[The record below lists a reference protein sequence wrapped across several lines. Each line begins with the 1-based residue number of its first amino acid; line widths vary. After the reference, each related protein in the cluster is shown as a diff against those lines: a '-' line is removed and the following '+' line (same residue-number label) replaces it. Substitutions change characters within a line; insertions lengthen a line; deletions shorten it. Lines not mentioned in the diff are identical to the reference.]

1 MKSKQAVTD
10 DGMPSLNTAWP
21 DSHAWAIEQMPS
33 PAYCCSTS
41 GKILCYNPAAARIW
55 GGAPYGGRS
64 ARWHGFVSLHDT
76 DGQIVNEKACP
87 CTRAVSGD
95 IQAPA
100 EFFATSG
107 DGQVRRVI
115 VHAKPILDT
124 SKVVIGVMCCLT
136 DISDKRRLQERIHDV
151 ASTRDEFLDMLAHE
165 LRNPLAPIMSAARL
179 LQHAGADPFITKVG
193 GVVERQGRQLA
204 RFIVDLLDASR
215 LNCACALPVKLR
227 MCAQDD
233 ILVMAVDAVEPVMQ
247 GRRQRLVV
255 DIGVESSNA
264 LHCDPERVAQAL
276 ANVMSNA
283 SAFTPD
289 GEAFHLRAYVAEEVL
304 VLEVADAGAGIAAA
318 DLQHVFEP
326 FQRRAVAPGRAA
338 VGAGLGLTI
347 AKGVCEAH
355 GGSIEIRSA
364 GLGEGTT
371 VSLRLP
377 VVRSA

>member
-1 MKSKQAVTD
+1 MKSKQAVPHNE
-10 DGMPSLNTAWP
+10 MLSLNNAWP
-21 DSHAWAIEQMPS
+21 CSHAWAIEQMPS

-41 GKILCYNPAAARIW
+41 GKVVCYNPAAARIW
-55 GGAPYGGRS
+55 GGVPYGGPS
-64 ARWHGFVSLHDT
+64 ARWHGFMSLRDMS
-76 DGQIVNEKACP
+76 GQIVSGKGWP
-87 CTRAVSGD
+87 CTRAVLGD
-95 IQAPA
+95 TPAPA

-107 DGQVRRVI
+107 DGQIRRVV
-115 VHAKPILDT
+115 VHAKPILDK
-124 SKVVIGVMCCLT
+124 SKAVIGVMCCLT
-136 DISDKRRLQERIHDV
+136 DISDKRRLQEQIDDV
-151 ASTRDEFLDMLAHE
+151 ATMRDEFLGMLAHE
-165 LRNPLAPIMSAARL
+165 LRNPLAPIMSAAGL
-179 LQHAGADPFITKVG
+179 LQQAGVDPFITRVG
-193 GVVERQGRQLA
+193 CVVERQARQLA

-215 LNCACALPVKLR
+215 LNCACVLPVNLR

-233 ILVMAVDAVEPVMQ
+233 ILVMAVDAVEPVMH
-247 GRRQRLVV
+247 GRRQQLIV
-255 DIGVESSNA
+255 DIGEEGSRA

-276 ANVMSNA
+276 GNVLSNA

-289 GEAFHLRAYVAEEVL
+289 GEAFHLRAYVTEDVL
-304 VLEVADAGAGIAAA
+304 VLEVADAGTGIAAA

-377 VVRSA
+377 VVGSA

>member
-1 MKSKQAVTD
+1 MNSEKAVTGKEMD
-10 DGMPSLNTAWP
+10 SAHMAWP
-21 DSHAWAIEQMPS
+21 SSHAWAIEQLPS
-33 PAYCCSTS
+33 PAYCCATN
-41 GKILCYNPAAARIW
+41 GLVICFNPAAARIW
-55 GGAPYGGRS
+55 GGTPYGGLS
-64 ARWHGFVSLHDT
+64 ARWHGFVSLHDLS
-76 DGQIVNEKACP
+76 GQIVSGEACP
-87 CTRAVSGD
+87 CIRAASGETP
-95 IQAPA
+95 APV

-107 DGQVRRVI
+107 DGQIRRVV

-124 SKVVIGVMCCLT
+124 SDVVIGILCCLT
-136 DISDKRRLQERIHDV
+136 DISDKRRLQEQIHDL

-165 LRNPLAPIMSAARL
+165 LRNPLAPIMSAAGL
-179 LQHAGADPFITKVG
+179 LQHASADPFITKVG
-193 GVVERQGRQLA
+193 GVVERQARQLA

-215 LNCACALPVKLR
+215 LNCACVLPVKLR
-227 MCAQDD
+227 RCAQDD
-233 ILVMAVDAVEPVMQ
+233 VLVMAVDAVEPVMLD
-247 GRRQRLVV
+247 RRQRLVV
-255 DIGVESSNA
+255 DIGEEGRRA

-276 ANVMSNA
+276 GNVLSNA

-289 GEAFHLRAYVAEEVL
+289 GEAFHLRAYVAEDEL
-304 VLEVADAGAGIAAA
+304 VLEVADAGIGITAA

-347 AKGVCEAH
+347 ARGVCEAH

-377 VVRSA
+377 VVGSV

>member
-1 MKSKQAVTD
+1 MKSTQAVTD
-10 DGMPSLNTAWP
+10 NEMLNLNTAWP
-21 DSHAWAIEQMPS
+21 SSYAWAIEQMPS

-41 GKILCYNPAAARIW
+41 GAVICFNPAAARIW
-55 GGAPYGGRS
+55 GGAPYGGAS
-64 ARWHGFVSLHDT
+64 ARWHGFVSLRDMN
-76 DGQIVNEKACP
+76 GQIVSGKAWP
-87 CTRAVSGD
+87 CTCAASGD
-95 IQAPA
+95 IPAPT

-107 DGQVRRVI
+107 DGQIRRVV

-124 SKVVIGVMCCLT
+124 TNAVIGVICCLT
-136 DISDKRRLQERIHDV
+136 DISDKRRLQEQIHDV

-165 LRNPLAPIMSAARL
+165 LRNPLAPIMSAAGL
-179 LQHAGADPFITKVG
+179 LQHASADPFITKVG
-193 GVVERQGRQLA
+193 SVVERQARQLA

-215 LNCACALPVKLR
+215 LNCACVLPVKLR

-233 ILVMAVDAVEPVMQ
+233 ILVMAVDAVEPVMH

-255 DIGVESSNA
+255 DIGEEASHA

-276 ANVMSNA
+276 GNVLSNA

-289 GEAFHLRAYVAEEVL
+289 GEAFHLRAYVANDTL
-304 VLEVADAGAGIAAA
+304 VLEVADAGTGIAAV

-355 GGSIEIRSA
+355 GGSIEIHSA